1 MASSVSIVSATGP
14 DGGRAA
20 MTATSVTS
28 LSLDPPSMLVC
39 VNRNAWLY
47 QTLRLGGDF
56 CINVLGADQI
66 AMAQSCGGKSQGDA
80 RFAQGWGDEMG
91 VPVLIGAP
99 SAIVCGQVTRLAL
112 GTHDVIVGHVKRVLV
127 DDAQV
132 DPLLY
137 VSGA

>member
-1 MASSVSIVSATGP
+1 MSQFQVELAADMSALLKAAMRRMASSVSIVSATGP

-66 AMAQSCGGKSQGDA
+66 AMAQSCGGKSQGHA
-80 RFAQGWGDEMG
+80 RF
-91 VPVLIGAP
+91 
-99 SAIVCGQVTRLAL
+99 S
-112 GTHDVIVGHVKRVLV
+112 
-127 DDAQV
+127 
-132 DPLLY
+132 
-137 VSGA
+137 